1 MNSADMR
8 QELFAYAAA
17 YAVLLSLL
25 ARLYPPVP
33 QPGSIRRRRS
43 QLTENIIVL
52 KDLSKIYGNGVEV
65 RALDGISVTI
75 KAGEFVAI
83 VGPSGSG
90 KSTLLNMIGLL
101 DTPSYGQI
109 FLKGIDVSR
118 ASSEERARLRNQEL
132 GFVFQYHHLIP
143 EFSAQEN
150 VMMPMLIAGKD
161 KAVARDRAM
170 ELLASVGLA
179 ERKDSRPNQLSGGQ
193 NQRVAVARAL
203 ANGPSIVI
211 GDELTG
217 NLDTKTSDLIYKL
230 LRELNRKINQTFI
243 LVTHDMTL
251 AEKTDRIL
259 RIVDGKIVCEIR
271 RKGEEFVAY
280 EGCELGE
287 DGG

>member
-1 MNSADMR
+1 MSDD
-8 QELFAYAAA
+8 
-17 YAVLLSLL
+17 
-25 ARLYPPVP
+25 
-33 QPGSIRRRRS
+33 
-43 QLTENIIVL
+43 IIVL

-65 RALDGISVTI
+65 RALDGVSVKI

-101 DTPSYGQI
+101 DTPTVGQI
-109 FLKGIDVSR
+109 FLKGIDVSQ
-118 ASSEERARLRNQEL
+118 ASPEERARLRNQEL

-143 EFSAQEN
+143 EFSALEN
-150 VMMPMLIAGKD
+150 VMMPMLIAKKG
-161 KAVARDRAM
+161 RAAAKERAL
-170 ELLASVGLA
+170 ELLSAVGLA
-179 ERKDSRPNQLSGGQ
+179 DRRDSRPNQLSGGQ

-217 NLDTKTSDLIYKL
+217 NLDTKTSDLIYNL

-259 RIVDGKIVCEIR
+259 RIVDGKLVCELR
-271 RKGEEFVAY
+271 RKDGGFVSGEI
-280 EGCELGE
+280 CDLGE
-287 DGG
+287 DDGKIVRA

>member
-1 MNSADMR
+1 VSDD
-8 QELFAYAAA
+8 
-17 YAVLLSLL
+17 
-25 ARLYPPVP
+25 
-33 QPGSIRRRRS
+33 
-43 QLTENIIVL
+43 IIVL
-52 KDLSKIYGNGVEV
+52 RDLSKIYGSGVEV
-65 RALDGISVTI
+65 RALDGVNVSIE
-75 KAGEFVAI
+75 AGEFVAI

-101 DTPSYGQI
+101 DTPSSGQI

-118 ASSEERARLRNQEL
+118 ASPEERARLRNQEL

-143 EFSAQEN
+143 EFSALEN
-150 VMMPMLIAGKD
+150 VMMPMLIAKKS
-161 KAVARDRAM
+161 KAEAREKAS
-170 ELLASVGLA
+170 ELLSAVGLA
-179 ERKDSRPNQLSGGQ
+179 DRQQNRPNQLSGGQ

-217 NLDTKTSDLIYKL
+217 NLDTKSSDLIYNL

-259 RIVDGKIVCEIR
+259 RIVDGKMVCEMR
-271 RKGEEFVAY
+271 RGDEGFVASD
-280 EGCELGE
+280 GCELGE
-287 DGG
+287 DDGKIKMV

>member
-1 MNSADMR
+1 MSED
-8 QELFAYAAA
+8 
-17 YAVLLSLL
+17 
-25 ARLYPPVP
+25 
-33 QPGSIRRRRS
+33 
-43 QLTENIIVL
+43 IIVL

-65 RALDGISVTI
+65 RALDRVSVSI
-75 KAGEFVAI
+75 KAGEFVSI

-101 DTPSYGQI
+101 DTPSQGQI
-109 FLKGIDVSR
+109 SLKGIDVSR
-118 ASSEERARLRNQEL
+118 ASPEERARLRNQEL

-143 EFSAQEN
+143 EFSALEN
-150 VMMPMLIAGKD
+150 VMMPMLIARKD
-161 KAVARDRAM
+161 KTATRERAM
-170 ELLASVGLA
+170 ELLAAVGLA

-217 NLDTKTSDLIYKL
+217 NLDTKSSDLIYNL
-230 LRELNRKINQTFI
+230 LRDLNRKINQTFI

-259 RIVDGKIVCEIR
+259 RIVDGRMVCEMR
-271 RKGEEFVAY
+271 RSGGEFVAV
-280 EGCELGE
+280 ESCDFKDD
-287 DGG
+287 DGQD

>member
-1 MNSADMR
+1 MNNRDDD
-8 QELFAYAAA
+8 
-17 YAVLLSLL
+17 
-25 ARLYPPVP
+25 
-33 QPGSIRRRRS
+33 
-43 QLTENIIVL
+43 IIVL

-65 RALDGISVTI
+65 RALDGVSVRI

-101 DTPSYGQI
+101 DTPTSGHI

-118 ASSEERARLRNQEL
+118 ASADERARLRNQEL

-143 EFSAQEN
+143 EFTAVEN
-150 VMMPMLIAGKD
+150 VMMPMLIANKR
-161 KAVARDRAM
+161 KTEAHKQAE
-170 ELLASVGLA
+170 ELLSAVGLGD
-179 ERKDSRPNQLSGGQ
+179 RLHSRPNQLSGGQ

-203 ANGPSIVI
+203 ANSPSIVI

-217 NLDTKTSDLIYKL
+217 NLDTKSSELIYNL
-230 LRELNRKINQTFI
+230 LRELNQKINQTFI

-259 RIVDGKIVCEIR
+259 RIVDGKIVCEMR
-271 RKGEEFVAY
+271 RKGDGFMASES
-280 EGCELGE
+280 CELGE
-287 DGG
+287 DDGRVLVNSMGTLEN

>member
-1 MNSADMR
+1 MNDD
-8 QELFAYAAA
+8 
-17 YAVLLSLL
+17 
-25 ARLYPPVP
+25 
-33 QPGSIRRRRS
+33 
-43 QLTENIIVL
+43 IIVL
-52 KDLSKIYGNGVEV
+52 QNISKIYGNGVEV
-65 RALDGISVTI
+65 RALDDVSVRI

-101 DTPSYGQI
+101 DTPSSGRL
-109 FLKGIDVSR
+109 FLKGIDVSQ
-118 ASSEERARLRNQEL
+118 ASASERARLRNQEL

-143 EFSAQEN
+143 EFSALEN
-150 VMMPMLIAGKD
+150 VMMPMLIAKKD
-161 KAVARDRAM
+161 REFAGARAL
-170 ELLASVGLA
+170 ELLTAVGLA
-179 ERKDSRPNQLSGGQ
+179 DRRDNRPNQLSGGQ

-217 NLDTKTSDLIYKL
+217 NLDTKTSDLIYNL

-259 RIVDGKIVCEIR
+259 RIVDGKIVCELR
-271 RKGEEFVAY
+271 RDGDGFISTDICDPGEARDLDQEN
-280 EGCELGE
+280 
-287 DGG
+287 